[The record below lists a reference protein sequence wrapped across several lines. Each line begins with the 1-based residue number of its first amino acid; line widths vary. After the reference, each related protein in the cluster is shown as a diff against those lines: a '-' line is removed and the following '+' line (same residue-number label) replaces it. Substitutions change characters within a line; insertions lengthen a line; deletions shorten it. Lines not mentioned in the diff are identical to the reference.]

1 MAPRPRQARFRQV
14 VRVERLR
21 EAVEQPPHLVER
33 LEHCGVPR
41 GVRVPPFDD
50 VTPVLAVDARGAE
63 EGFAARE
70 GVPDAV
76 FQFLGGVTGEFDRFA
91 TNRDDNR
98 FALAVD

>member
-1 MAPRPRQARFRQV
+1 M
-14 VRVERLR
+14 
-21 EAVEQPPHLVER
+21 
-33 LEHCGVPR
+33 
-41 GVRVPPFDD
+41 
-50 VTPVLAVDARGAE
+50 DARGAE